1 MRVDELER
9 MAKDIERGKTPVLKP
24 EDTFN
29 FACDMCGICCTN
41 IDILL
46 NPYDLIRLRRYLQC
60 TTADLIRRNFVEV
73 FPGGQS
79 RVPLAMFTFR
89 AIGDNLRVCPFLA
102 HVADSSK
109 LAERLAGREE
119 PTLEDLEASRV
130 PGKMACAIYP
140 VRPGVCRSS
149 PLGRVV
155 SFYQDE
161 DEERAWRDQKVI
173 LVSPCPD
180 CRGMKA
186 DTSVT
191 VTEWLERNGVLPYW
205 QASRGH
211 QQVSASMVEKGLR
224 LPEED
229 SKLPAGAKAAL
240 TALWHIAAA
249 ILYDFD
255 TVSAVVSK
263 FPQNRQHEDF
273 REDLALLTICQE
285 MVRGLT
291 EIAAVVCD
299 QAEHGQDSPG
309 GGS

>member
-1 MRVDELER
+1 MRVDDLER
-9 MAKDIERGKTPVLKP
+9 MAKDIETGKTPTLRP

-46 NPYDLIRLRRYLQC
+46 TPYDLVRLRRYLEC
-60 TTADLIRRNFVEV
+60 TTTDLIRQSLVEV

-79 RVPLAMFTFR
+79 RVPLAMLTFQP
-89 AIGDNLRVCPFLA
+89 IGDNLHVCPFLA
-102 HVADSSK
+102 HVADRDK
-109 LAERLAGREE
+109 LTERMAGREE
-119 PTLEDLEASRV
+119 PTLEDLEAAKV

-140 VRPGVCRSS
+140 ARPGVCRSS

-155 SFYQDE
+155 SFYQDAS
-161 DEERAWRDQKVI
+161 EERAWRDQKVI

-180 CRGMKA
+180 CRGLKA

-211 QQVSASMVEKGLR
+211 QQVSALMVEKGLR
-224 LPEED
+224 LPEKD
-229 SKLPAGAKAAL
+229 SVLPEGARAAL
-240 TALWHIAAA
+240 MALWHMAAA
-249 ILYDFD
+249 TLYDFD
-255 TVSAVVSK
+255 AVSAVASK

-273 REDLALLTICQE
+273 REDLSLLANCQE

-291 EIAAVVCD
+291 EIAALCHQGD
-299 QAEHGQDSPG
+299 QGQGLPG
-309 GGS
+309 GDH